1 VTSKAALFDFD
12 GTFADTAPDLAAAV
26 NAMRTKRGL
35 APLPAADVRP
45 YSSMG
50 ARGLLRIGFGMTPEH
65 ADYAAMKDEFLDN
78 YAAAICVD
86 TRLFPGMSELVGQL
100 VARHIAWGIV
110 TNKATRFTARLVE
123 ELRVTPACVV
133 CGDSTPYLKPHPAP
147 LLLAAE
153 KLKLAPAD
161 CVYVGDDLRDIQAA
175 RAAGMRCVAVEYG
188 YHSADNAGPQS
199 WNADAIISHP
209 RELLE
214 HL

>member
-1 VTSKAALFDFD
+1 MTSKAALFDFD

-26 NAMRTKRGL
+26 NTMRTKRGL
-35 APLPAADVRP
+35 APLAPAAVRP
-45 YSSMG
+45 YASMG
-50 ARGLLRIGFGMTPEH
+50 ARGLLRIGFGVTPDH

-78 YAAAICVD
+78 YAAAICVH
-86 TRLFPGMSELVGQL
+86 TRLFDGMHELVDEL
-100 VARHIAWGIV
+100 TSRHIAWGIV
-110 TNKATRFTARLVE
+110 TNKATRFTARLVD

-133 CGDSTPYLKPHPAP
+133 CGDSTPHLKPHPAP
-147 LLLAAE
+147 LLLAAKE
-153 KLKLAPAD
+153 LKLVPGD

-188 YHSADNAGPQS
+188 YHGADNPGPET

>member
-1 VTSKAALFDFD
+1 MTSKAALFDFD

-26 NAMRTKRGL
+26 NTMRTRRGL
-35 APLPAADVRP
+35 EPLPPDTVRP
-45 YSSMG
+45 YASMG

-78 YAAAICVD
+78 YAAAICVH
-86 TRLFPGMSELVGQL
+86 TRLFDGMNDLIGELT
-100 VARHIAWGIV
+100 ARRITWGIV
-110 TNKATRFTARLVE
+110 TNKATRFTSPLVR
-123 ELRVTPACVV
+123 ELAVTPACVV
-133 CGDSTPYLKPHPAP
+133 CGDSTPHLKPHPAP
-147 LLLAAE
+147 LLLAA
-153 KLKLAPAD
+153 KQLKLSPED

-188 YHSADNAGPQS
+188 YHGADNPGPQT